1 MNRDERRKAEREKA
15 YIVRTAK
22 LDMVGWVE
30 DIGRAPTNEEATA
43 WQKGYLSGLNRMK
56 AEFSKE
62 S

>member
-1 MNRDERRKAEREKA
+1 MNRNEKRKAEREKA
-15 YIVRTAK
+15 HIVKTAK

-30 DIGRAPTNEEATA
+30 DLGRPPTNEEATA